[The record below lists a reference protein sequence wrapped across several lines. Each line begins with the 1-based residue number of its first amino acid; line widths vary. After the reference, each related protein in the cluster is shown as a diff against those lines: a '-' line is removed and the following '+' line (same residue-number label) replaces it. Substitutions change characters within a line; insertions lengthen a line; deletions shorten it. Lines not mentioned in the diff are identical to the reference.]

1 MTAIV
6 EQDCQGLL
14 GRQSLDFRGTKE
26 SLTERTLG
34 VGIDQQHLE
43 AKLGQAARQMK
54 TSRTLAAT
62 ALLIDETECR
72 RHRSP
77 NAA

>member
-1 MTAIV
+1 
-6 EQDCQGLL
+6 LF
-14 GRQSLDFRGTKE
+14 DFGGTE
-26 SLTERTLG
+26 ERLTERALG
-34 VGIDQQHLE
+34 IGIDQQHLE

-72 RHRSP
+72 RHVSP
-77 NAA
+77 NAAEQPPPK